1 MQMIFQD
8 PYASLDPRMTV
19 GQIIGEP
26 IETFRIAR
34 GTARQERVRE
44 LMATVGLNER
54 FINRYPHEFSGG
66 QQQRVGIA
74 RALAAEPDFIVAD
87 EPISALDVSIQA
99 QIINLIERLQ
109 HERHLTYLFISH
121 DLRAIRHTST
131 RVAVM
136 YLGKIVELG
145 EARAVYDRPLMPYT
159 KALISAVPVPNP
171 VVERQRRRIVLQ
183 GDVPSPL
190 DPPSGCRF
198 HTRCPFAVAE
208 CTQVEPQLTEITPGH
223 LAACIRISPAQP
235 DIERVPPGATPGL

>member
-1 MQMIFQD
+1 
-8 PYASLDPRMTV
+8 MTV

-26 IETFRIAR
+26 IDTFRIAR
-34 GTARQERVRE
+34 GEARRDRIRE

-66 QQQRVGIA
+66 QQQRIGIA
-74 RALAAEPDFIVAD
+74 RALAADPAFIVAD

-109 HERHLTYLFISH
+109 REHHLTYLFISH

-145 EARAVYDRPLMPYT
+145 AARAVYDHPLMPYT

-171 VVERQRRRIVLQ
+171 VVERRRQRVVLQ

-190 DPPSGCRF
+190 NPPPGCRF
-198 HTRCPFAVAE
+198 HTRCAYAVDA
-208 CTQVEPQLTEITPGH
+208 CRRVEPRLAEIVPGH
-223 LAACIRISPAQP
+223 FAACIRISPEQP
-235 DIERVPPGATPGL
+235 DIEQVAPGATPGL